1 MYIRL
6 TLTVYL
12 IFSLHLTVESFIHT
26 SLIGNYKRSCSS
38 LNENSFHKDQFVS
51 VNRNQVIAI
60 VAGIGLFFSPEQSF
74 AAPNIDTKDVIVEK
88 KELKDTL
95 KEYKEKISTEKPVVT
110 SASVSTSSTLDEE
123 ARLIQKV
130 KSFKKTTALETKSTP
145 VPEVKKP
152 AFVPPKAAEVVA
164 PVPKPLPV
172 APKSI
177 APVVKL
183 LPEEVTLNKA
193 ISLKNEIIAKQNRLS
208 SEIKTTKASA
218 STLESAI
225 NALEKDISK
234 QKALLQRKN
243 LDKVVGQKAVDEIVR
258 LEKEQNKFDKQLQET
273 NQKVKKL
280 NSDLDNASKQL
291 PKSDAEVR
299 QKTADLKKKIAEKA
313 AADAVAKAQAKA
325 KALAKAEA
333 EVAAS
338 KALLR
343 KSEQEAKVMSEKL
356 SASSKVIGDEE
367 SQKKKAVE
375 ELKARMELVEKAR
388 SKVAAEENDVRIATE
403 KTAAVKAQLDKAA
416 EKVKANKA
424 AVIAAEKTIVSIVK
438 GSN

>member
-110 SASVSTSSTLDEE
+110 SASVSTSTLDEE